1 MRTIK
6 WIVLLALMGSFGCAK
21 KKDVGAPE
29 DEKLAL
35 TRLSQPETT
44 NAQPLTLSKDGKDW
58 ISIEFTGKG
67 LEVRSGNHMLVLA
80 ALRGQCTVNGRM
92 YSVKKKDY
100 GYKVYD
106 PHDELLLK
114 FKRYPD
120 KIKIGQSED
129 DPEAWTL
136 RPKPDDPTSYK
147 VKRGDTELGK
157 ISHYAD
163 QNLVKAKDNENNV
176 LCRVESSLL
185 LQAPAVAFMDDLSL
199 GKQLMVCAILTVMEE

>member
-1 MRTIK
+1 VRTIK
-6 WIVLLALMGSFGCAK
+6 WIVVLALVGSSGCAK
-21 KKDVGAPE
+21 KKDVEAPE
-29 DEKLAL
+29 VKELAL

-44 NAQPLTLSKDGKDW
+44 NAQPLTLLKDGKDW
-58 ISIEFTGKG
+58 ISIESTGKG
-67 LEVRSGNHMLVLA
+67 LEVRSGHQVLVLA
-80 ALRGQCTVNGRM
+80 GSQSQCTFNGTLYR
-92 YSVKKKDY
+92 VKKTDY

-106 PHDELLLK
+106 GQDRLLLK

-136 RPKPDDPTSYK
+136 RPKSDDPASYK

-157 ISHYAD
+157 ISYYAD

-176 LCRVESSLL
+176 LCRAKSSSL

-199 GKQLMVCAILTVMEE
+199 GKQLMVSAFLTVMEE